1 MPEPLRTIDIEEVNV
16 EVRAA
21 EAMPPQFRILEVEDP
36 DALKPI
42 PPPSS
47 RAKILRDHFF
57 RRFFDNDTLAL
68 DGETH
73 ITVIRILSF
82 FAVPQL
88 MYTFWLLP
96 HNINR
101 PIREIMADRYFV
113 VLFSFIAM
121 GIIATFEWEMMFPDR
136 SDFQILLPLP
146 LKARELF
153 VAKSSAVLRFLG
165 IFLIGTN
172 LFALL
177 PFSALYSHSLASLI
191 HTVGAH
197 AAAVLLAGIFA
208 ALTPLAVEGVI
219 LTTLPARWF
228 RPLSTV
234 LQTAFIAA
242 FVLFLLLW
250 PLIGF
255 HLQALLGGEVWFAK
269 FIPPVW
275 FMALY
280 EFLMDGSVA
289 PAACGSLAVIG
300 LYATLIVAALCVIT
314 YPLGWAKQ
322 KKRAIEGVVTARAHA
337 TSMVSKLLRKTVLR
351 RPQQR
356 AVFHFITQTIARTP
370 RYQVYF
376 ALYSGI
382 GLAIAL
388 CCVLDLRHTADGAL
402 ALMLSSIGLHALMP
416 LLLFWLASGLRAAI
430 TFPVDMLAR
439 WIFPISMQFTRPAD
453 AYPAPYAY
461 PGRAA
466 KVARTFTTLCCG
478 ALTLVILGLL
488 LALHWS
494 WFSLLIQ
501 AICGAS
507 ITLLLG
513 DLFFLGRT
521 QIAFT
526 RPRLPGRAS
535 LTIIFVLYA
544 AVFPLLI
551 LFTIDIERAA
561 EQHPIY
567 ILRILLGVA
576 ATHIVLMLFD
586 RAAQRG
592 IVGGFPEDETDE
604 WFLTLGLTR

>member
-1 MPEPLRTIDIEEVNV
+1 MPEPLRTIDLEE
-16 EVRAA
+16 ERAQ
-21 EAMPPQFRILEVEDP
+21 EALPLQFRILEVEDP
-36 DALKPI
+36 NALRPT

-57 RRFFDNDTLAL
+57 RRFFDNDTLST

-73 ITVIRILSF
+73 ITMIRALSF

-96 HNINR
+96 HNFHR
-101 PIREIMADRYFV
+101 PFWAMMADRYFM
-113 VLFSFIAM
+113 VLVSFVAM
-121 GIIATFEWEMMFPDR
+121 GIVATFEWEMLFPDR
-136 SDFQILLPLP
+136 ADFQILLPLP
-146 LKARELF
+146 LKAHELF
-153 VAKSSAVLRFLG
+153 VAKSSALLLFLG

-172 LFALL
+172 FFAML
-177 PFSALYSHSLASLI
+177 PFPALYSHGPAMLI
-191 HTVGAH
+191 RTFAAH
-197 AAAVLLAGIFA
+197 SAAVLLAGIFA

-234 LQTAFIAA
+234 LQTLFITV
-242 FVLFLLLW
+242 FVLFFLLW
-250 PLIGF
+250 PLIAF
-255 HLQALLGGEVWFAK
+255 HLQALLGGQVWFAK

-275 FMALY
+275 FIALY
-280 EFLMDGSVA
+280 EYLLDGNSVSA
-289 PAACGSLAVIG
+289 VCGSLAVIG
-300 LYATLIVAALCVIT
+300 LYATLIAVILCVIT

-322 KKRAIEGVVTARAHA
+322 KKRAIEGISTARAKR
-337 TSMVSKLLRKTVLR
+337 TTLLTTLLRKTLLR

-356 AVFHFITQTIARTP
+356 GVFHFLTQTIARSP

-376 ALYSGI
+376 ALYSGV

-388 CCVLDLRHTADGAL
+388 CSVVDLRQTHAHTLTL
-402 ALMLSSIGLHALMP
+402 ALSVYGLHALLP
-416 LLLFWLASGLRAAI
+416 LLLFWLASGLRAAVS
-430 TFPVDMLAR
+430 FPVDMLAR
-439 WIFPISMQFTRPAD
+439 WIFPISIQFTRPSD

-461 PGRAA
+461 PGHAA
-466 KVARTFTTLCCG
+466 KVARTFTLLCCG
-478 ALTLVILGLL
+478 ALTLVILGIL

-494 WFSLLIQ
+494 WLSLLIQ
-501 AICGAS
+501 AVCGAG

-544 AVFPLLI
+544 AVFPLLTI
-551 LFTIDIERAA
+551 FTIDIERAA
-561 EQHPIY
+561 EKHPIY
-567 ILRILLGVA
+567 ILHILAGVA
-576 ATHIVLMLFD
+576 ITHIALMLFD
-586 RAAQRG
+586 RAAQHG
-592 IVGGFPEDETDE
+592 IVGGFPEDETDDAP
-604 WFLTLGLTR
+604 LTLGLTR